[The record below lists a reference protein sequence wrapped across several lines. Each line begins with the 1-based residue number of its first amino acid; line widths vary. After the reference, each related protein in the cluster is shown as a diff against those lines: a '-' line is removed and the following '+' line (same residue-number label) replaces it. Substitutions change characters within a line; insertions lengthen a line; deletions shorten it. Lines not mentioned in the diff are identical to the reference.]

1 MQHQSPQKS
10 IGAGVAFIV
19 TALIA
24 SILLISAFVLFLG
37 EVIGSHLLAMVI
49 VGGVCGVISWV
60 IYSSSLKPIIREW
73 QERLST
79 IYEVAQSL
87 RKAYEWGVEY
97 LMAKLL
103 KFIGER

>member
-10 IGAGVAFIV
+10 IWASVAFIL

-49 VGGVCGVISWV
+49 VGGVCAIASWV
-60 IYSSSLKPIIREW
+60 IYSSSIRPIIREW
-73 QERLST
+73 EERVST
-79 IYEVAQSL
+79 IYEVARSI
-87 RKAYEWGVEY
+87 RKAYEWMVEY
-97 LMAKLL
+97 IIARLL
-103 KFIGER
+103 K